1 MIVVD
6 TNVLA
11 YLAIEGEKTA
21 LADQAYCQ
29 DSDWVVPNL
38 WSSEFLNV
46 LALYLR
52 KNLITLDKALLIL
65 GRAYEF
71 ISTEYQ
77 VYGPHILEL
86 VLSSKCSAYDCEF
99 VALAKELNV
108 KLLTEDK
115 QILEQFPEQA
125 VSLKD
130 YVNFL

>member
-11 YLAIEGEKTA
+11 YLAIDGEKTA
-21 LADQAYCQ
+21 LADQAYRQ

-52 KNLITLDKALLIL
+52 KHLISLDEALFIL
-65 GRAYEF
+65 ERAYGF

-77 VYGPHILEL
+77 VYAPHILDL
-86 VLSSKCSAYDCEF
+86 IISSKCSAYDCEF

>member
-125 VSLKD
+125 ISLVD
-130 YVNFL
+130 YVVS

>member
-11 YLAIEGEKTA
+11 YLAIDGEKTA
-21 LADQAYCQ
+21 LADQAYRQ

-52 KNLITLDKALLIL
+52 KRLISLDEALFIL
-65 GRAYEF
+65 ERAYGF

-77 VYGPHILEL
+77 VYAPHILDL
-86 VLSSKCSAYDCEF
+86 IISSKCSAYDCEF
-99 VALAKELNV
+99 VALAKEINV

>member
-125 VSLKD
+125 VSLKE
-130 YVNFL
+130 YVNLL

>member
-11 YLAIEGEKTA
+11 YLAIDGEKTA
-21 LADQAYCQ
+21 LADQAYRQ

-52 KNLITLDKALLIL
+52 KRLISLDEALFIL
-65 GRAYEF
+65 ERAYGF

-77 VYGPHILEL
+77 VYAPHILDL
-86 VLSSKCSAYDCEF
+86 IISSKCSAYDCEF

>member
-52 KNLITLDKALLIL
+52 KNLITLDDALLIL
-65 GRAYEF
+65 ERVHGF

>member
-38 WSSEFLNV
+38 WSGEFLNV

-130 YVNFL
+130 YVNLL

>member
-130 YVNFL
+130 YVNLL